1 MWIKG
6 SKVPVAVVGKSLTP
20 EGGHS
25 SDVSWWG
32 LPWATSSKVVN
43 LSELGL
49 CGLEKNG
56 CAASSA
62 GVQQRD
68 LVTYIHI
75 PVLFQMLFP
84 CRLLQNI
91 E

>member
-6 SKVPVAVVGKSLTP
+6 SKVPVAFGKSLTP

-25 SDVSWWG
+25 SAISSGRGG

-49 CGLEKNG
+49 RGLEKNS
-56 CAASSA
+56 CAASSE
-62 GVQQRD
+62 GYGFSSGHVW
-68 LVTYIHI
+68 
-75 PVLFQMLFP
+75 M
-84 CRLLQNI
+84 
-91 E
+91 

>member
-25 SDVSWWG
+25 YDVSWWG

-56 CAASSA
+56 CAASSE
-62 GVQQRD
+62 GYGFSSGHVWMCELD
-68 LVTYIHI
+68 YKE
-75 PVLFQMLFP
+75 
-84 CRLLQNI
+84 N
-91 E
+91 